1 MVHEITETYQLDPAK
16 EKKITERIVAH
27 QLIILE
33 KPPKSTI
40 EDIKIREFNPNME
53 EKESTIKL
61 CEGTAQPSSIVRPS
75 SLNFKISLSEAV
87 VAFMKKDM
95 PVADTE
101 FVDV

>member
-1 MVHEITETYQLDPAK
+1 M
-16 EKKITERIVAH
+16 
-27 QLIILE
+27 IILE

-61 CEGTAQPSSIVRPS
+61 CEGTNQPSSIVRPS

-101 FVDV
+101 FVDVQPEEPKNNQTTNAKGTSAHPN